1 MTTVTANELPLR
13 TSAIVVPTLA
23 HQRIGKRVFDVIV
36 ASMLVFLVAPVLLII
51 WLLVRMTSPGGAIF
65 RQVRI
70 GRLGHPFVMYKFR
83 TMQAD
88 CSDAIHREYV
98 RRLLTEKPE
107 RTVSANGIYKLD
119 ADPRVTRIGRLLRR
133 TSLDELPQLI
143 NVVRGDM
150 SLVGPRPALPW
161 EAELFTAAHLARF
174 LAAPGVT
181 GLCQTSGRNTLTMLE
196 GLDLD
201 LEYVRRQSFLLD
213 LVILAKTVPAVLTT
227 RGAR

>member
-1 MTTVTANELPLR
+1 VTTNELPLR
-13 TSAIVVPTLA
+13 TSAIAVPTLA
-23 HQRIGKRVFDVIV
+23 NQRIGKRVFDVIV
-36 ASMLVFLVAPVLLII
+36 ASMLVFLLSPVLLIS

-88 CSDAIHREYV
+88 CSDAMHREYV
-98 RRLLTEKPE
+98 RRLLTDKPE
-107 RTVSANGIYKLD
+107 CTVSANGIYKLD

-174 LAAPGVT
+174 HAAPGVT
-181 GLCQTSGRNTLTMLE
+181 GLWQTSGRNTLTMLE

>member
-1 MTTVTANELPLR
+1 MTASELTPR
-13 TSAIVVPTLA
+13 MATIVVPVA
-23 HQRIGKRVFDVIV
+23 VRQRIGKRIFDVIV
-36 ASMLVFLVAPVLLII
+36 GSLLLCLLSPLLLIG
-51 WLLVRMTSPGGAIF
+51 WLLVRTTSPGGGLF
-65 RQVRI
+65 RQERI
-70 GRLGHPFVMYKFR
+70 GRLGHPFVMFKFR

-88 CSDAIHREYV
+88 CSDDIHREYV
-98 RRLLTEKPE
+98 RKLLTDEPAC
-107 RTVSANGIYKLD
+107 TGGASGLYKLD

-174 LAAPGVT
+174 LAVPGVT
-181 GLCQTSGRNTLTMLE
+181 GLWQTSGRNTLTMLE

-213 LVILAKTVPAVLTT
+213 LVILAKTVPAVFTA